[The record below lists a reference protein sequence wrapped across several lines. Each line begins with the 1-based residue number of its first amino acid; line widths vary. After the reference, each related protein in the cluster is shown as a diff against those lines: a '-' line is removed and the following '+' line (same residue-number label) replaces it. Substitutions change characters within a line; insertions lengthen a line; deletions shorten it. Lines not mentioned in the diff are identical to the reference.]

1 MSLGNVTAQC
11 TNTYRGCAIVYEVIF
26 SLQIFLG
33 RLFNSCVVLYL
44 LQGSKRWTTF
54 VTIYLVRSRFTSFI
68 GGCRKYLHGGCR
80 SAHAKTTPSTLTS
93 RMIIVDRCC
102 LWSVFI
108 MVSSLFFFKKIPDH
122 KSWTDVFSKI
132 PDLHFLCRL
141 SSSIPHLEDPWSWKL
156 DRCCRENFYPLLV
169 SFSGLPWHSARF
181 RALERGNCLHV
192 PTIHSTQKLKFEI
205 TM

>member
-1 MSLGNVTAQC
+1 MLLPNVPTHTGDVQLFMRWFFLFR
-11 TNTYRGCAIVYEVIF
+11 YFWGVY
-26 SLQIFLG
+26 ST
-33 RLFNSCVVLYL
+33 VVLFCICSRDLRDGQL
-44 LQGSKRWTTF
+44 LSLYIWS
-54 VTIYLVRSRFTSFI
+54 RSRFTSFI
-68 GGCRKYLHGGCR
+68 GGCPIYLHGGCR

-93 RMIIVDRCC
+93 QMIRVDRCC

-156 DRCCRENFYPLLV
+156 DRCYRENFYPLLV